1 MEKASP
7 TDENAPERKPVKVE
21 LSIKKD
27 DKGPGFFS
35 KVKGWCVIGLAGGAM
50 VAVIGSLIARPFL
63 TFFSGDLKKGCEPF
77 VESAMTTG
85 FQRLMLVQGGL
96 LLAGF
101 IIFFLLA
108 MFWKRGAKDN
118 A

>member
-1 MEKASP
+1 MSKEEQSP
-7 TDENAPERKPVKVE
+7 NDSVERKPVKVE

-50 VAVIGSLIARPFL
+50 VAVIGSVIARPFL
-63 TFFSGDLKKGCEPF
+63 TFFSGDLKKECQPF

-85 FQRLMLVQGGL
+85 FQRLMLVQGAL

-101 IIFFLLA
+101 VLFFLIA
-108 MFWKRGAKDN
+108 MLWKRGSKDN
-118 A
+118 D

>member
-1 MEKASP
+1 MSKEKP
-7 TDENAPERKPVKVE
+7 TEQPIERAPVKVE

-63 TFFSGDLKKGCEPF
+63 TFF
-77 VESAMTTG
+77 
-85 FQRLMLVQGGL
+85 L
-96 LLAGF
+96 L
-101 IIFFLLA
+101 
-108 MFWKRGAKDN
+108 DN
-118 A
+118 SILF